1 MRETPAIQAVRRKR
15 PRPVKVRRWGSVQWG
30 MNHEATAKP
39 ADLPMVWDANHYRRM
54 TAAEWSRWQAA
65 KRNRYHDF
73 G

>member
-1 MRETPAIQAVRRKR
+1 
-15 PRPVKVRRWGSVQWG
+15 
-30 MNHEATAKP
+30 MNHEATPKP

-54 TAAEWSRWQAA
+54 TAAEWHRSQSA